1 MKPSSWMLFSTLL
14 AAAPAQAGELR
25 AGLGGWHYGMEGTVV
40 QAGDALDFE
49 DDLALRG
56 EGRRQFVL
64 AYDAGRAWWP
74 ALTLNHGQVGAR
86 GRHEQTSTTN
96 FGPIGVTGSSVLE
109 TEADFDD
116 TDLVLGY
123 GGARWGF
130 EGTLGLAVKWLK
142 GDIVITDTADGEAVR
157 QPYDVVFPELH
168 AQGRRRFGWSAVAVT
183 LQAVEYSGD
192 RALEWRVAYEIDLFH
207 PLWAELAWQ
216 GRRYEIGVGDYA
228 LDADLDGLLVRMGL
242 AIPGL

>member
-1 MKPSSWMLFSTLL
+1 MKTAAILFGTLIAWP
-14 AAAPAQAGELR
+14 AAAGELR

-64 AYDAGRAWWP
+64 AYDAARRWWP
-74 ALTLNHGQVGAR
+74 AITLNYGQIGAH

-96 FGPIGVTGSSVLE
+96 FGPIGLTGSSILE
-109 TEADFDD
+109 TEGDFDD
-116 TDLVLGY
+116 TDLVLAY
-123 GGARWGF
+123 GGTRWGF
-130 EGTLGLAVKWLK
+130 EGSLGLAVKWLK
-142 GDIVITDTADGEAVR
+142 GDIDITDTSDGERVR

-168 AQGRRRFGWSAVAVT
+168 AQARRRFGGWSGVAVT

-192 RALEWRVAYEIDLFH
+192 RAVEWRVAYELDLFR

-216 GRRYEIGVGDYA
+216 RKRYEIGVGDYA
-228 LDADLDGLLVRMGL
+228 LDADLDGLLVRMGI
-242 AIPGL
+242 AIPAL